1 VIPPVAAGR
10 GMRLLERYIL
20 AEILRVFVAVL
31 AVTTC
36 LMLFVGVFGQVKENG
51 LGPLQVLKILPF
63 VVPSLLPYT
72 IPATLLLTVCV
83 VYGRMAGDR
92 EIIAAKAAGIP
103 IFSILWPS
111 YFVGAVLSVG
121 SLLLLDQVIPWSFSN
136 IERQVTLAME
146 DIFLDLLRSQNQVYI
161 KDRGITITVMDVRDR
176 TLIFPTFRLA
186 PNGRNAITMQAREA
200 RMSFDLA
207 KQEVILHLSHGFI
220 DVPGQNRLFFEQEQ
234 KPFPLPSKKE
244 RLKAR
249 SLRIE
254 GIQTQMTDADRDAC
268 RAAQRETLESAF
280 ILSTGQ
286 FSQFTAPEFRDHSRQ
301 LKEADEKYRRLR
313 TELHNRFATSCSCF
327 FFVLL
332 GSPFAILMARKQF
345 LTSFLFCF
353 TPILVVYYPVSMM
366 TQNLSKSGAL
376 DPAWAVW
383 SANGLMLVASG
394 YFFRKVLQH

>member
-1 VIPPVAAGR
+1 
-10 GMRLLERYIL
+10 MRLLERYIL
-20 AEILRVFVAVL
+20 AELLRVFAAMI

-83 VYGRMAGDR
+83 VYGRLAGDR
-92 EIIAAKAAGIP
+92 EIIAAKAAGVP
-103 IFSILWPS
+103 VFALLWPS

-121 SLLLLDQVIPWSFSN
+121 SLLLLDQVIPWSFGN

-146 DIFLDLLRSQNQVYI
+146 DIFLDLLRSQNQVHI
-161 KDRGITITVMDVRDR
+161 KERGITITVMDVRDR
-176 TLIFPTFRLA
+176 TLIFPTFRFA
-186 PNGRNAITMQAREA
+186 PNGKNAVTMQAKEA
-200 RMSFDLA
+200 RLSFDLV
-207 KQEVILHLSHGFI
+207 KQEVVLHLKHGFL
-220 DVPGQNRLFFEQEQ
+220 DTPGQTRLSFEEERR
-234 KPFPLPSKKE
+234 PFPLPSKKE

-249 SLRIE
+249 TLRIE
-254 GIQTQMTDADRDAC
+254 DIQDQLTDAEALSL
-268 RAAQRETLESAF
+268 RAQQSEALETAF

-286 FSQFTAPEFRDHSRQ
+286 FSRFAAPDYREHAHDH
-301 LKEADEKYRRLR
+301 ADAVEQHRRLR
-313 TELHNRFATSCSCF
+313 TELHSRFAASCSCF

-332 GSPFAILMARKQF
+332 GSPFAMLMARKQF

-353 TPILVVYYPVSMM
+353 TPILVVYYPVTMM
-366 TQNLSKSGAL
+366 TQNLSKSGQL

-383 SANGLMLVASG
+383 TANGLMLLASG

>member
-1 VIPPVAAGR
+1 
-10 GMRLLERYIL
+10 MRLLERYIL
-20 AEILRVFVAVL
+20 AEILRVFAAVL

-51 LGPLQVLKILPF
+51 LGPLQVIKILPF

-103 IFSILWPS
+103 IFSLLWPS

-121 SLLLLDQVIPWSFSN
+121 SLLLLDQVIPWSFGN

-146 DIFLDLLRSQNQVYI
+146 DIFLDMLRTQNQVYI

-176 TLIFPTFRLA
+176 TLIFPTFRFA
-186 PNGRNAITMQAREA
+186 PNGKNAITMQAKEA
-200 RMSFDLA
+200 RLSFDLA
-207 KQEVILHLSHGFI
+207 KQEVVLHMTHGFI
-220 DVPGQNRLFFEQEQ
+220 DVPGQSRLSFEQEE

-254 GIQTQMTDADRDAC
+254 GIQSLMADADTEST
-268 RAAQRETLESAF
+268 RASQREALEAAF

-286 FSQFTAPEFRDHSRQ
+286 FTRFAAPEFRDHA
-301 LKEADEKYRRLR
+301 KEHKDAVEKHRRLR
-313 TELHNRFATSCSCF
+313 TELHNRFAMSCSCF

-366 TQNLSKSGAL
+366 TQNLSKSGQL

-383 SANGLMLVASG
+383 SANGLMLLASG

>member
-1 VIPPVAAGR
+1 
-10 GMRLLERYIL
+10 MRLLERYIL
-20 AEILRVFVAVL
+20 GEIIRVFAAVL

-121 SLLLLDQVIPWSFSN
+121 SLLLLDQVIPWSFGN
-136 IERQVTLAME
+136 IEREVTLAME
-146 DIFLDLLRSQNQVYI
+146 DIFLDLLRSQNQLHI
-161 KDRGITITVMDVRDR
+161 KESGLTITVLDVRDR
-176 TLIFPTFRLA
+176 TLIDPTFRLA
-186 PNGRNAITMQAREA
+186 PKGKNAVTMRAKEA
-200 RMSFDLA
+200 RLDFDLA
-207 KQEVILHLSHGFI
+207 RQEVILHLSHGYI
-220 DVPGQNRLFFEQEQ
+220 DVPGQNRLFFMQEE
-234 KPFPLPSKKE
+234 KPFPLPSKQE

-254 GIQTQMTDADRDAC
+254 GIQSLITDADGDSR
-268 RAAQRETLESAF
+268 RAQQRETIQSAF

-286 FSQFTAPEFRDHSRQ
+286 FAQFAAPEFRDHGRQ
-301 LKEADEKYRRLR
+301 LDEADEKYRRLR

-383 SANGLMLVASG
+383 SANGLMFIASA